1 MSLNLVL
8 SEMVA
13 IHEHIIKNIWNRNL
27 DSDIQ
32 TKRLNQILIEK
43 VDCAV
48 NYYCRNWHWCQ
59 FNFLRWNLEKFQIMF
74 CVCFNELQFHIQQ
87 CNVKGTDQT
96 LSGWKKVIKL
106 TFSIFQGSLFCGWFT
121 FATFGIKFACNSIHM
136 TNAPGCFIWNF
147 VISNGSTT
155 EMVQFWLHVPKQK
168 CVWEAADFFKLS
180 NICLH
185 FPVVCLQ
192 FIK

>member
-1 MSLNLVL
+1 MHSKWRIFKNDVLFWWNPIWLFTIHMMSLNLVL

-59 FNFLRWNLEKFQIMF
+59 FNFLRWNLEKYQIMVG
-74 CVCFNELQFHIQQ
+74 VCFNELQFHIQQ

-106 TFSIFQGSLFCGWFT
+106 TFFNFSGVIILWLIYICHF
-121 FATFGIKFACNSIHM
+121 
-136 TNAPGCFIWNF
+136 WN
-147 VISNGSTT
+147 
-155 EMVQFWLHVPKQK
+155 
-168 CVWEAADFFKLS
+168 
-180 NICLH
+180 
-185 FPVVCLQ
+185 
-192 FIK
+192 